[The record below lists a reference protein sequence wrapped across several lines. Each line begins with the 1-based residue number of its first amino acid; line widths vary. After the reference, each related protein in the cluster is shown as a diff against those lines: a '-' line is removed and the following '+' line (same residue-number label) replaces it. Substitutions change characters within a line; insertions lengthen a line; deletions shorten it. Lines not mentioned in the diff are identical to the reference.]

1 MENDRSEIDI
11 QWMDMNVVSERLEG
25 SDGASRGVVWH
36 SGPNDKY
43 GLKSELLLHC
53 SPDRFMDPYDV
64 VRVRRAINIYKM
76 LQHVSCDNIK
86 SLSALRKKAEVELAV
101 KLDVDCF
108 YRHLM
113 KIYSPVAF
121 VEDYNPKLMDRYHD
135 ICVLLTNSKEDMDGL
150 ERVVRTIMSEDD
162 KEAQE
167 TKAKEVKERW
177 KCIMWLVL
185 FFLLLLLLYNIRW

>member
-1 MENDRSEIDI
+1 M
-11 QWMDMNVVSERLEG
+11 
-25 SDGASRGVVWH
+25 
-36 SGPNDKY
+36 
-43 GLKSELLLHC
+43 
-53 SPDRFMDPYDV
+53 
-64 VRVRRAINIYKM
+64 
-76 LQHVSCDNIK
+76 
-86 SLSALRKKAEVELAV
+86 
-101 KLDVDCF
+101 
-108 YRHLM
+108 
-113 KIYSPVAF
+113 AF